1 MNIKNKYKIFSEIS
15 GGDLLPIE
23 FFDLPFAPKR
33 VFTVTNVPKNE
44 IRGQHAHYE
53 TEQIFICTNGSILV
67 GLDDGKTKE
76 EVILLKG
83 DGVLIKKTKA
93 KIISFYELLG
103 AFIIVSIYLLISSK
117 GDIAQFSV
125 PLEDLK
131 WLIILGT
138 LCTAFAFSV
147 CLYRRFINVER

>member
-1 MNIKNKYKIFSEIS
+1 MNIKKKYKIFSEIS

-83 DGVLIKKTKA
+83 DGVLIKKMTWDWQKFLTGYDSALVICSTTYDTKDYIENISDFH
-93 KIISFYELLG
+93 KII
-103 AFIIVSIYLLISSK
+103 K
-117 GDIAQFSV
+117 
-125 PLEDLK
+125 
-131 WLIILGT
+131 
-138 LCTAFAFSV
+138 
-147 CLYRRFINVER
+147 N